1 MTQVIKLKRGTS
13 TPTTSNI
20 VANEV
25 AVDTSAQRIYINDS
39 GSIKEIGRGGDTNLA
54 TGVTGTL
61 PIANGGTGATTA
73 TGAQQ
78 ALNVEVGV
86 DVLAYDS
93 NLQSFVDTFTLPTTD
108 GSSGQVL
115 ATDGSGAISFSS
127 ISVTDEDVT
136 VANLQT
142 RLGEISSN
150 TTIGDATDVT
160 ITTSGG
166 LVVTGNLTVN
176 GTTTTVNSETLTVDD
191 NIIVLN
197 NNVTGTPTENAGV
210 EVERGTSAN
219 VLVRWNESN
228 DRWEFTNN
236 GTNYYNIP
244 LSTEYTN
251 NAGTVTSV
259 GGTGTVNGIT
269 LSGTVTSSGNLTLGG
284 TLSGITVSQL
294 DAGAVITSA
303 ESFADNDTS
312 LLTAAA
318 TQDLIQV
325 TTIDGGSY

>member
-228 DRWEFTNN
+228 DRWEFTND
-236 GTNYYNIP
+236 GSTYYNIP

>member
-61 PIANGGTGATTA
+61 PVANGGTGATTA

-93 NLQSFVDTFTLPTTD
+93 NLQSFVGTFTLPTTD
-108 GSSGQVL
+108 GTSGQVL

-127 ISVTDEDVT
+127 ISVTDEDVS
-136 VANLQT
+136 VANLRT
-142 RLGEISSN
+142 RLGQISDS

-160 ITTSGG
+160 ITTSGD
-166 LVVTGNLTVN
+166 LVVTGDLTVS
-176 GTTTTVNSETLTVDD
+176 GTTTTINTETLTVDD
-191 NIIVLN
+191 NIVVLN
-197 NNVTGTPTENAGV
+197 NNVTGTPTENAGI
-210 EVERGTSAN
+210 EIERGTSAN

-228 DRWEFTNN
+228 TRWEFTNN

-244 LSTEYTN
+244 LSTEYTDN
-251 NAGTVTSV
+251 DGTVTSV

-294 DAGAVITSA
+294 AAGSVITSA

-318 TQDLIQV
+318 TQDLIQA